1 VSEGY
6 IFLHRKTQKHWVFER
21 SEYLKAWIQML
32 FDATHQDYEVLVGN
46 QLVRL
51 KRGQF
56 IFGRKAFA
64 KKTGL
69 SERSVRTLINRLKKS
84 QMIDQQTTNK
94 FSIISILN
102 YDDYQTGVHQTSSK
116 RPTGD
121 QQATTNNN
129 NNNNNNI
136 SAAPKLLEVEQ
147 YFHDKNCLE
156 LAEEFFEYWSEREW
170 KKNGKPL
177 ARWRSNAATW
187 IRNNKRFFG
196 EEAVAKDEFEGF
208 DHPIYGKIM

>member
-1 VSEGY
+1 MSEGY
-6 IFLHRKTQKHWVFER
+6 IFLHRKTQKHWVFDR

-46 QLVRL
+46 QLVKL

-56 IFGRKAFA
+56 IFGRKAFS

-116 RPTGD
+116 RPTSD

-136 SAAPKLLEVEQ
+136 SAAPELLEVEQ

-156 LAEEFFEYWSEREW
+156 LAEEFFEYWSERDW

-208 DHPIYGKIM
+208 DHPIYGKLL

>member
-1 VSEGY
+1 
-6 IFLHRKTQKHWVFER
+6 
-21 SEYLKAWIQML
+21 M
-32 FDATHQDYEVLVGN
+32 LVGN

-136 SAAPKLLEVEQ
+136 SAAPKLLEVET

-156 LAEEFFEYWSEREW
+156 LAEEFFEYWSERDW

-187 IRNNKRFFG
+187 IRNNKRFYG

-208 DHPIYGKIM
+208 DHPIYGKLL

>member
-1 VSEGY
+1 MSEGY

-84 QMIDQQTTNK
+84 QMIDQQPTNK

-102 YDDYQTGVHQTSSK
+102 YDDYQTGVQQTSSK

-156 LAEEFFEYWSEREW
+156 LAEEFFEYWSERDW
-170 KKNGKPL
+170 QKNGKPL

-208 DHPIYGKIM
+208 DHPIYGKLL

>member
-1 VSEGY
+1 VSEGFIY
-6 IFLHRKTQKHWVFER
+6 LHRKLQKNWIYDDAEF
-21 SEYLKAWIQML
+21 LKAWVTFL
-32 FDATHQDYEVLVGN
+32 FSASHTDCKLLVGKRI
-46 QLVRL
+46 VEL

-56 IFGRKAFA
+56 VFGRKAFSA
-64 KKTGL
+64 RIGI
-69 SERSVRTLINRLKKS
+69 SENRLRRFVKMLEIE
-84 QMIDQQTTNK
+84 QMIHQQKTNK
-94 FSIISILN
+94 YSIISITN
-102 YDDYQTGVHQTSSK
+102 YDDYQTYNPKTTTKAPTDHQQT
-116 RPTGD
+116 
-121 QQATTNNN
+121 TTNNN
-129 NNNNNNI
+129 VNNNNNI

-196 EEAVAKDEFEGF
+196 EEAVAKDELEGF

>member
-21 SEYLKAWIQML
+21 PEYLKAWIQML

-56 IFGRKAFA
+56 IFGRKAFS

-136 SAAPKLLEVEQ
+136 SAAPELLEVEQ

-156 LAEEFFEYWSEREW
+156 LAEEFFEYWSERDW

-196 EEAVAKDEFEGF
+196 EETVAKDEFEGF

>member
-1 VSEGY
+1 MSEGY

-46 QLVRL
+46 QLVKL

-102 YDDYQTGVHQTSSK
+102 YDDYQTGVQQTSSK

-156 LAEEFFEYWSEREW
+156 LAEEFFEYWSERDW

>member
-1 VSEGY
+1 MSEGY
-6 IFLHRKTQKHWVFER
+6 IFLHRKTQKHWVFDR

-136 SAAPKLLEVEQ
+136 SAAPKLLEVET

-156 LAEEFFEYWSEREW
+156 LAEEFFEYWSERDW

-187 IRNNKRFFG
+187 IRNNKRFYG

>member
-1 VSEGY
+1 MSEGY

-208 DHPIYGKIM
+208 DHPIYGKLL

>member
-94 FSIISILN
+94 FSSISILN
-102 YDDYQTGVHQTSSK
+102 YDDYQIVGNQTSSK